1 MFKINKTTKYVILAL
16 SFAFVFF
23 IGSMNTASAGSS
35 DMWYIGVGSDDY
47 VDYSYTYDAPS
58 TYSSNSSY
66 SYNPGYTYDYSSY
79 NQSYPSYYYDNYSYG
94 YDYSCATCG
103 YSYQTMPQV
112 VYVPNTSTCTS
123 SCCGSS
129 CNTTPAP
136 ATLEASCVISPNSV
150 NVGDSVTM
158 SASASGGSG
167 SYQYYWSGSDGISG
181 SSQVITGRFTSYGNK
196 TVSLTVTSGSQTVTR
211 TCSAYVNQP
220 YRYNDYNYNYNY
232 NGNYNYNTNL
242 TATCSASP
250 TNANVGDNVIWTVYP
265 NGGNG
270 AYSYSWTGTDSLSY
284 GNAYQIQQR
293 YTTPGTKTATVTV
306 HTTNGQS
313 VTATCNTNIAGT
325 ISSGTPISGI
335 YLNEV
340 PATGIEFN
348 LKVMLYTLGL
358 VFWSA
363 FVAFMI
369 INKKKAKLAMANRS
383 RIEDFKLENM
393 KRKNLI

>member
-1 MFKINKTTKYVILAL
+1 MFKINKTTKYIILAL

-23 IGSMNTASAGSS
+23 VGSVNTASAGGSNS
-35 DMWYIGVGSDDY
+35 WYMGVGWDDY
-47 VDYSYTYDAPS
+47 TDFTYG
-58 TYSSNSSY
+58 SNSSY
-66 SYNPGYTYDYSSY
+66 SYPSSYSYDPGYTYTYDYSDY
-79 NQSYPSYYYDNYSYG
+79 NHYYPSYYYDNYSYG
-94 YDYSCATCG
+94 YDYSCSSCG
-103 YSYQTMPQV
+103 YSYQSMPQV

-129 CNTTPAP
+129 CNTNPTPT
-136 ATLEASCVISPNSV
+136 TLEASCVISPNSI

-158 SASASGGSG
+158 SASASGGTG

-220 YRYNDYNYNYNY
+220 YRYYDYNYYY
-232 NGNYNYNTNL
+232 NGNYNYNNL
-242 TATCSASP
+242 TATCSANPS
-250 TNANVGDNVIWTVYP
+250 NANVGDNVIWTVYP

-270 AYSYSWTGTDSLSY
+270 AYSYSWTGTDGLSY

-293 YTTPGTKTATVTV
+293 YSTAGTKTATVTV
-306 HTTNGQS
+306 YTTGGQT

-325 ISSGTPISGI
+325 VSSGTPISGI

-340 PATGIEFN
+340 PATGIDFN
-348 LKVMLYTLGL
+348 LKVALYTLGL
-358 VFWSA
+358 VIWSA

-369 INKKKAKLAMANRS
+369 INKKKAKLAMANRT